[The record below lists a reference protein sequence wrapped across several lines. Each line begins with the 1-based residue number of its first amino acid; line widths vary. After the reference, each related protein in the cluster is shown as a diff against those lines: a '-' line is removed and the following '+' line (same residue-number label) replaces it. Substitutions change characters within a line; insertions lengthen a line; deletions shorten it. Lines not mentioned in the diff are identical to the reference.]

1 MSDKYSSDTH
11 RARYELQYVYIPK
24 LVADVND
31 GYLPSTALHVVKG
44 WDIWNRYEWEEGFF
58 IDRLEI
64 GTSHTV
70 VFYNFPEPQQMP
82 EALYGAVLIDNAT
95 GKAEYYTLEYGLEG
109 AWVLGSKTTTDH
121 YSFGTLDTRERS
133 AVFRWV
139 TGRIEKEV
147 WGL

>member
-1 MSDKYSSDTH
+1 MSDKYSVDTH
-11 RARYELQYVYIPK
+11 KARHELQYVYIPK

-31 GYLPSTALHVVKG
+31 GYLPSTALH
-44 WDIWNRYEWEEGFF
+44 
-58 IDRLEI
+58 
-64 GTSHTV
+64 V

-109 AWVLGSKTTTDH
+109 AWVLGSKTTTGH

-133 AVFRWV
+133 AFFWWV

-147 WGL
+147 F

>member
-1 MSDKYSSDTH
+1 MSDKYSVDTH

-44 WDIWNRYEWEEGFF
+44 WDIWNRYEWEDGFY
-58 IDRLEI
+58 IDRLDI
-64 GTSHTV
+64 GASHTV

-109 AWVLGSKTTTDH
+109 AWVLGSKTTTGH

-133 AVFRWV
+133 AFFRWV
-139 TGRIEKEV
+139 TARI
-147 WGL
+147 